1 MQPVRDREL
10 DRRAHVEPV
19 LSEADIDLGWARLRH
34 PPATSRRRGGRWA
47 AAGVTLAAAAA
58 VLFFVFRGSDASP
71 RWAGTT
77 LEAATEPVT
86 AELDDGSEV
95 LAEADST
102 LRKIAERS
110 DETRI
115 ALERGA
121 ATFEV
126 TRNPSRT
133 FIVEA
138 DGVEVRVV
146 GTRFRVSR
154 ADDDVEVM
162 VERGAV
168 DVVHDGEVT
177 RLRAGDRWTPP
188 DEVAVVELPPIEVE
202 QSERRRRARPSADTL
217 FDRARSSR
225 RDGSPRDAVRAY
237 EAFLRAYPRD
247 SRASLASF
255 ELGRLK
261 MDSLGDAQGA
271 IRAFER
277 SLRDSSSPFRQDAMA
292 RIVKAHAS
300 VGARSPCRRTRDAYL
315 RRYPAGRYRA
325 DVESACE

>member
-10 DRRAHVEPV
+10 DRRAHVDPG

-34 PPATSRRRGGRWA
+34 PAKPRSSRRWA
-47 AAGVTLAAAAA
+47 VLGLTFAAAAA
-58 VLFFVFRGSDASP
+58 VLLLVLQRSDASP

-77 LEAATEPVT
+77 LEAAHSSVV
-86 AELDDGSEV
+86 AHLDDGSEV
-95 LAEADST
+95 FAEPATT
-102 LRKIAERS
+102 LRRVAERG

-115 ALERGA
+115 VLEHGA

-126 TRNPSRT
+126 TRNPART
-133 FIVEA
+133 FVVEA
-138 DGVEVRVV
+138 EGVEVRVV

-154 ADDDVEVM
+154 TAGVEVH

-168 DVVHDGEVT
+168 DVVHEGEVT
-177 RLRAGDRWTPP
+177 RLRAGDSWTPP
-188 DEVAVVELPPIEVE
+188 EEVAVVELPPIEVE
-202 QSERRRRARPSADTL
+202 NAERPRRVRPSADTL

-225 RDGSPRDAVRAY
+225 RDGSARDAVRAY
-237 EAFLRAYPRD
+237 ENFLRAYPSD

-261 MDSLGDAQGA
+261 MDSLGDARGA

-277 SLRDSSSPFRQDAMA
+277 SLRDSSSPFRQEAMA
-292 RIVKAHAS
+292 RIVEAHAS
-300 VGARSPCRRTRDAYL
+300 LGARTACRRARDEYL
-315 RRYPAGRYRA
+315 RRYPAGRHRA

>member
-10 DRRAHVEPV
+10 DRRAHVEPA

-34 PPATSRRRGGRWA
+34 PPAPARRGRRWA
-47 AAGVTLAAAAA
+47 TAGVTLAAAAA
-58 VLFFVFRGSDASP
+58 VLLFVLQRSDASP

-77 LEAATEPVT
+77 LEAANEAVT

-102 LRKIAERS
+102 LRKVAERS

-154 ADDDVEVM
+154 TNEVEVS

-168 DVVHDGEVT
+168 DVVHEGEVT
-177 RLRAGDRWTPP
+177 RLRAGDSWSPP
-188 DEVAVVELPPIEVE
+188 EEVAVVELPPIEVE
-202 QSERRRRARPSADTL
+202 QSERPRRVRPSADTL
-217 FDRARSSR
+217 FDRARSTR
-225 RDGSPRDAVRAY
+225 RDGSAREAVRAY

-261 MDSLGDAQGA
+261 MDSLGDARGA

-292 RIVKAHAS
+292 RIVEAHAS
-300 VGARSPCRRTRDAYL
+300 VGAQSACRRARDAYL
-315 RRYPAGRYRA
+315 RRYPAGRHRA